1 MWIRFYDRIMIT
13 DTFSQFISVLLKIMR
28 DSRPLFIILFLLYAT
43 MTSLFLVLV
52 ENDANYFSKKQD
64 IVTEVFG

>member
-13 DTFSQFISVLLKIMR
+13 DTFSAFFAVLKKIMV
-28 DSRPLFIILFLLYAT
+28 DSLPLFAILFLVYAT

-52 ENDANYFSKKQD
+52 DDANYLAKKQ
-64 IVTEVFG
+64 

>member
-13 DTFSQFISVLLKIMR
+13 DTFSAFFAVLLKIIQE
-28 DSRPLFIILFLLYAT
+28 SRPLFIILFLLYAT

>member
-13 DTFSQFISVLLKIMR
+13 DTFSAFFAVLKKIMV
-28 DSRPLFIILFLLYAT
+28 DSLPLFAILFLIYAT

-52 ENDANYFSKKQD
+52 DDANYLAKKQ
-64 IVTEVFG
+64 

>member
-13 DTFSQFISVLLKIMR
+13 DTFSAFFAVLKKIIV
-28 DSRPLFIILFLLYAT
+28 DSLPLFAILFLIYAT

-52 ENDANYFSKKQD
+52 DDANYLAKKQ
-64 IVTEVFG
+64 